1 MNIPE
6 SSLPRIVIIGAGF
19 AGLALAKKLSGKH
32 FQVVLIDKQNYH
44 AFQPLLYQVA
54 TAGLEPDSIA
64 YPVRKVFGKKEGL
77 FFRMAEVEEIRVEER
92 IVCTN
97 IGSLTFNHLIIATGS
112 RTNFFGNQK
121 IESFSM
127 PMKSV
132 PEALNLRSLILQN
145 FEASLLTQD
154 LKERE
159 RLMNYAIVGGGPTGV
174 ELAGALAELKKHV
187 LPQDYPD
194 LDIRRMHIHLIQ
206 ADDRLLPGMSKHS
219 SEKSLQ
225 FLKKMGVE
233 VWLNTLVKD
242 YDGREVLTQNQRIPA
257 QTLIWAAGVTGAFPK
272 GIPAEAIHRG
282 RLKVD
287 GLQRLYG
294 TSDIYAVGDVAFME
308 DGTDSKGHP
317 MVAQVAIQQ
326 AHNLATNLL
335 RNRPTEK
342 WKVFRYKDKGSMAT
356 IGRNKAVVDIGH
368 WNSQGRF
375 AWILWMFVHLMALV
389 GFRNR
394 LVALT
399 NWSLNYWSYD
409 KGIRLIIRPFHRP
422 ST

>member
-1 MNIPE
+1 M
-6 SSLPRIVIIGAGF
+6 IIGAGF

-174 ELAGALAELKKHV
+174 ELAGALAEL
-187 LPQDYPD
+187 
-194 LDIRRMHIHLIQ
+194 
-206 ADDRLLPGMSKHS
+206 
-219 SEKSLQ
+219 
-225 FLKKMGVE
+225 
-233 VWLNTLVKD
+233 
-242 YDGREVLTQNQRIPA
+242 
-257 QTLIWAAGVTGAFPK
+257 
-272 GIPAEAIHRG
+272 
-282 RLKVD
+282 
-287 GLQRLYG
+287 
-294 TSDIYAVGDVAFME
+294 
-308 DGTDSKGHP
+308 
-317 MVAQVAIQQ
+317 
-326 AHNLATNLL
+326 
-335 RNRPTEK
+335 
-342 WKVFRYKDKGSMAT
+342 
-356 IGRNKAVVDIGH
+356 
-368 WNSQGRF
+368 
-375 AWILWMFVHLMALV
+375 
-389 GFRNR
+389 
-394 LVALT
+394 
-399 NWSLNYWSYD
+399 
-409 KGIRLIIRPFHRP
+409 
-422 ST
+422 